1 MYDCMSKNCF
11 YEGAMEIVKI
21 MTTLTG
27 NMVQESVTIATVFG
41 GLYGLQLS
49 RDYVHNKYL
58 VLMHPA
64 VVHT

>member
-1 MYDCMSKNCF
+1 MTKNCF
-11 YEGAMEIVKI
+11 YEGTMEIVKI

-27 NMVQESVTIATVFG
+27 SMVQVSVTIATVFG
-41 GLYGLQLS
+41 GLYGLQLF
-49 RDYVHNKYL
+49 RDYVHNNYLNKYL